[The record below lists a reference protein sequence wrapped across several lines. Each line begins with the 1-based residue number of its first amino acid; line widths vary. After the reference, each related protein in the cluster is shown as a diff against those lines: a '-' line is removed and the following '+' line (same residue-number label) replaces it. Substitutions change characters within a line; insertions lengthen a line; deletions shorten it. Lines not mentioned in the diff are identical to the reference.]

1 MLICVILQLMYYIV
15 FFDRSEKLFTTT
27 IGKTTMV
34 PRTTGQIKDAVKYGG
49 RLVENEM
56 TDIKVSKNKHIYVS
70 LMFINNKINNNINQQ
85 QLPSTTTI

>member
-1 MLICVILQLMYYIV
+1 MI
-15 FFDRSEKLFTTT
+15 
-27 IGKTTMV
+27 

-70 LMFINNKINNNINQQ
+70 LMFTNNKINNNINQQ